1 MNSLQND
8 FNIMVEECVRVQE
21 SFMRKGRVFC
31 KEKGRTLSCFVYVL
45 EGTAKYDFKN
55 EKFIVNTGDIVS
67 IIQNDTYSLEALGD
81 TYHYIAVSYRVAKKD
96 LIKFDTREY
105 HPGNTEV
112 LRLLFERINK
122 VWLRKEFGY
131 LLECKSILY
140 SIIQRAVQSKL
151 MDRCD
156 KKYENIKEAVDYL
169 YAHYTDKGFDIT
181 SIFKLTELSEGY
193 FRILFKEMFNASPR
207 EYLNILRVNRA
218 KDLMANQQLSISQI
232 SEQVGYSRVF
242 YFSKVFKMKT
252 GETPSQYRSKL

>member
-96 LIKFDTREY
+96 LIKFDTRETRRFFDCY
-105 HPGNTEV
+105 SNELTKYGCE
-112 LRLLFERINK
+112 
-122 VWLRKEFGY
+122 
-131 LLECKSILY
+131 KSLDIYWNANRFSTVLY
-140 SIIQRAVQSKL
+140 SGQYK
-151 MDRCD
+151 
-156 KKYENIKEAVDYL
+156 
-169 YAHYTDKGFDIT
+169 
-181 SIFKLTELSEGY
+181 
-193 FRILFKEMFNASPR
+193 
-207 EYLNILRVNRA
+207 
-218 KDLMANQQLSISQI
+218 AN
-232 SEQVGYSRVF
+232 
-242 YFSKVFKMKT
+242 
-252 GETPSQYRSKL
+252 